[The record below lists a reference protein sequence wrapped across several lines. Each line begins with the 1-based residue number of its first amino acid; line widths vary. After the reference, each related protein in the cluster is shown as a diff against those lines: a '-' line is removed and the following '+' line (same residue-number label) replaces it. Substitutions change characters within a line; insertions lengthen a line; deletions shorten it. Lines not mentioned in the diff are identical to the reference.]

1 LFSGEGAIQPGTFQL
16 MAWLLPV
23 LNRAPAGA
31 YRVISGT
38 LIRSTQSVQFGFDW
52 ALMVAVAPEGKPRL
66 DLPLMTNPGRPEPP
80 LAGDET
86 ATLLGS
92 LERERAILAWK
103 PTSSGSRWTASPA
116 RIRPA
121 DVRSGRF
128 RGSAAQLRDAS
139 AETTSR
145 SPHSPHSRSSATR
158 REAYYWV
165 HAE

>member
-1 LFSGEGAIQPGTFQL
+1 

-103 PTSSGSRWTASPA
+103 CGGLNAAGLRARLASLASLVEFGYAPRSVLLGA
-116 RIRPA
+116 RRVI
-121 DVRSGRF
+121 GC
-128 RGSAAQLRDAS
+128 AAF
-139 AETTSR
+139 
-145 SPHSPHSRSSATR
+145 P
-158 REAYYWV
+158 
-165 HAE
+165 